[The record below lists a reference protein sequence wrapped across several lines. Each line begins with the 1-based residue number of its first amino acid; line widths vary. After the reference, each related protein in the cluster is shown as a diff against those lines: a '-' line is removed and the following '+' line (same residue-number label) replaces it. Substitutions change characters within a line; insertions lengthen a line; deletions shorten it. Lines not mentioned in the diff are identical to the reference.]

1 MPGLHPVTFV
11 KDMTHFDVEID
22 TSGLNC
28 PMPLLKT
35 KKALAT
41 MESGQ
46 VLHVISTDPA
56 SVIDIAAFA
65 AKSGNILQ
73 GSRQE
78 GGNYYYLL
86 RKG

>member
-1 MPGLHPVTFV
+1 MSDYTVQL
-11 KDMTHFDVEID
+11 D

-28 PMPLLKT
+28 PLPLLKT

-56 SVIDIAAFA
+56 SVIDLAAFA
-65 AKSGNILQ
+65 AKSGNTLLE
-73 GSRQE
+73 SRE
-78 GGNYYYLL
+78 NSGKYYFLL
-86 RKG
+86 RKA